1 MRSRKA
7 RRLTKA
13 ELRAAGATPG
23 LMAHKV
29 GPDGRAKLE
38 QLAPESFE
46 RRQSFARRLIQNSK
60 ADDDTPASEGS
71 E

>member
-1 MRSRKA
+1 MKSRKA

-23 LMAHKV
+23 LMLIRY
-29 GPDGRAKLE
+29 GPDGNKAKLE
-38 QLAPESFE
+38 QLTEEAS
-46 RRQSFARRLIQNSK
+46 ARREIFSRSLIERSDFTAN
-60 ADDDTPASEGS
+60 DEGS